1 MSDAKDL
8 RAGIVPDILAILPLR
23 GSVLMPHAVLPLGA
37 GRASSVRLIEEAVQ
51 SGRLVGAVM
60 QRDPKEDAP
69 DQGGLFPV
77 GTVTI
82 IHKAMKQS
90 DGSMR
95 LVVQGLGRFR
105 ILEIVQREP
114 YLRARVEA
122 VVEDDAGRRRGAGG
136 AGPERSLAL
145 REGHYAVA
153 RACRTS

>member
-8 RAGIVPDILAILPLR
+8 QAGIVPDILAILPLR

-60 QRDPKEDAP
+60 QRDPKDDAP
-69 DQGGLFPV
+69 DQDGLFPV

-82 IHKAMKQS
+82 IHKAMKQG

-95 LVVQGLGRFR
+95 LVVQGLGRSASWR
-105 ILEIVQREP
+105 SSRRSRTCAP
-114 YLRARVEA
+114 AWRPWWRPSPARTWSW
-122 VVEDDAGRRRGAGG
+122 RRWCAASAHSSR
-136 AGPERSLAL
+136 RSSPC
-145 REGHYAVA
+145 R
-153 RACRTS
+153 RACPTS